1 MQIQFLSAAPV
12 SAPRCIVRVANQD
25 ALPADLDPVIA
36 EGARSMRFSGKPA
49 QSFEGF
55 VAQGGAVVRV
65 LLVGLGETGAAG
77 RIGSVERAGALVP
90 IKLLT
95 SGVEEAVLDL
105 TGAGLSADETAAF
118 LLGARLRGWRHDA
131 YRTARP

>member
-1 MQIQFLSAAPV
+1 MQIQFLSAVPA

-36 EGARSMRFSGKPA
+36 EGAKATRFTGKPA

-55 VAQGGAVVRV
+55 VAQDGAVVRV

-77 RIGSVERAGALVP
+77 RV
-90 IKLLT
+90 
-95 SGVEEAVLDL
+95 
-105 TGAGLSADETAAF
+105 
-118 LLGARLRGWRHDA
+118 
-131 YRTARP
+131 